1 MAKKEEKAVKEKNKE
16 NKVKKHFFKDFK
28 AELKKV
34 IWPTPKQLVNNT
46 IAVVVIVVVIGAI
59 VFALDAV
66 FDAVNKYGLT
76 KLQTYVVEQFGED
89 ETETTENT
97 DNDNAEGETT
107 ENTQTEGNTENTET
121 STTEENTTNS
131 DTTESNQ

>member
-46 IAVVVIVVVIGAI
+46 VAVIVIVVVVGAI

-66 FDAVNKYGLT
+66 FEAINKQGIT
-76 KLQTYVVEQFGED
+76 KLQNYVVEQFGED
-89 ETETTENT
+89 KEESKNEEEH
-97 DNDNAEGETT
+97 DHDHE
-107 ENTQTEGNTENTET
+107 
-121 STTEENTTNS
+121 SENTTSEDTTTDGENS
-131 DTTESNQ
+131 TESNQ

>member
-1 MAKKEEKAVKEKNKE
+1 MAKKEEKAVKE

-46 IAVVVIVVVIGAI
+46 VAVIVIVVVVGAI

-66 FDAVNKYGLT
+66 FEAINKQGIT
-76 KLQTYVVEQFGED
+76 KLQNYVVEQFGED
-89 ETETTENT
+89 EEKSE
-97 DNDNAEGETT
+97 DKKE
-107 ENTQTEGNTENTET
+107 
-121 STTEENTTNS
+121 SENTTSENTTTNENTTDGENS
-131 DTTESNQ
+131 TESNQ

>member
-46 IAVVVIVVVIGAI
+46 VAVIVIVVVVGAI

-66 FDAVNKYGLT
+66 FEAINKQGIT
-76 KLQTYVVEQFGED
+76 KLQNYVVEQFGED
-89 ETETTENT
+89 EEEK
-97 DNDNAEGETT
+97 AEDKKE
-107 ENTQTEGNTENTET
+107 
-121 STTEENTTNS
+121 SENTTSEDTTTDGENS
-131 DTTESNQ
+131 TESNQ

>member
-89 ETETTENT
+89 EEESGEEDSDETNES
-97 DNDNAEGETT
+97 EGETT
-107 ENTQTEGNTENTET
+107 ENTETEGTTENTA
-121 STTEENTTNS
+121 TEENTTDGN
-131 DTTESNQ
+131 TTESDQ